1 MTLNIC
7 DNLIVTIEGEIWTR
21 DIMDVDDN
29 FAPPCLR
36 PWPPHLIK
44 FFPLHRGGGVGIA
57 ILWWKKVKKI
67 VEKLG
72 NVYFFSMH

>member
-29 FAPPCLR
+29 FALPYLR

-44 FFPLHRGGGVGIA
+44 FFPLHRGGGV
-57 ILWWKKVKKI
+57 
-67 VEKLG
+67 VE
-72 NVYFFSMH
+72 